1 MMPKLVCSLTMAFP
15 LLDRVQLLRLDHH
28 ALLRPFSVLPGGRG
42 RHFGDPHYG
51 IHPFDDVPEHRVSV
65 ALGVRVAI
73 VEEAV
78 VLDVD
83 EELRARGMRV
93 GRARHRNGP
102 QFVLQARLERESGL
116 VFNGRAGRLLAHSG
130 LEAAALDHETV
141 DDAVKYPAIVEAAV
155 DGLDEVC
162 DRLWSPVGI

>member
-1 MMPKLVCSLTMAFP
+1 MMPKFVCSLTMAFP
-15 LLDRVQLLRLDHH
+15 LLDRVQLHRLDHH
-28 ALLRPFSVLPGGRG
+28 GLLRDVSVLPGGRG
-42 RHFGDPHYG
+42 RHLGDPHYG
-51 IHPFDDVPEHRVSV
+51 IHPLDHAPEHRVSV
-65 ALGVRVAI
+65 ALGGRVAI

-116 VFNGRAGRLLAHSG
+116 VFNGRAGTLLAAYG
-130 LEAAALDHETV
+130 LRAASLAPYSADDGADHRDLVDTAGEVLD
-141 DDAVKYPAIVEAAV
+141 
-155 DGLDEVC
+155 GVC
-162 DRLWSPVGI
+162 GCPGR